1 MSNRERIYLDHN
13 ATTPLADEVLKSIP
27 SVLSEWGNPSSIH
40 WLGRGPKQILRQS
53 RSNLAEALGVHSLE
67 LIFTSGASESNSSV
81 IRNTVENQITSGR
94 NEIIVSAVEHP
105 SLKKA
110 TDWAEK
116 QGMIVHRVPI
126 SLDGQWDWDFYN
138 KVLSEKTALVS
149 VMVANNETGFIFPVK
164 EIAYKAH
171 TVGALVHTDATQA
184 FGKIAL
190 NFYDLDVDFASLS
203 GHKIYALKGV
213 GLLFVKKGVEFSPL
227 IFGGGQERSRRGG
240 TENILGIYSFGL
252 MAAKTKQFVSGGEQI
267 ERLRDSMEK
276 RIVENITDVTIN
288 KSQQRLPNTSS
299 LIIDGVDGETLL
311 MNLDIEGFAVSTGA
325 ACSSG
330 NPEPSPVLIAIGLT
344 RKQAQNSLRLSLGVG
359 TTAEQ
364 IDYFIE
370 KLIGIVNR
378 IRSLDAEEN
387 YKGEIE
393 IR

>member
-40 WLGRGPKQILRQS
+40 WLGRGPKQILRQA
-53 RSNLAEALGVHSLE
+53 RSQLADALGIHSLE

-81 IRNTVENQITSGR
+81 VRNIVENQIITGR

-116 QGMIVHRVPI
+116 LGMVVHRVPI
-126 SLDGQWDWDFYN
+126 SLAGEWDWEFYN
-138 KVLSEKTALVS
+138 KVLSEKTALVT
-149 VMVANNETGFIFPVK
+149 VMLANNETGFIFPVR
-164 EIAYKAH
+164 EIAFKAH
-171 TVGALVHTDATQA
+171 SVGALVHTDATQA
-184 FGKIAL
+184 FGKIPL
-190 NFYDLDVDFASLS
+190 NFSDLDVDFASLS
-203 GHKIYALKGV
+203 AHKIYALKGV
-213 GLLFVKKGVEFSPL
+213 GLLYVKKGIEFSPL
-227 IFGGGQERSRRGG
+227 IFGGGQERARRGG

-252 MAAKTKQFVSGGEQI
+252 MAAKTKQFVEMSEQI
-267 ERLRDSMEK
+267 SNLRDSMEN
-276 RIVENITDVTIN
+276 RISASISGVVIN
-288 KSQQRLPNTSS
+288 KSAQRLPNTSS

-359 TTAEQ
+359 TTGEQ
-364 IDYFIE
+364 IKFFVE
-370 KLIGIVNR
+370 KLIEIVDR
-378 IRSLDAEEN
+378 IRLLEADLTG
-387 YKGEIE
+387 KGEIE